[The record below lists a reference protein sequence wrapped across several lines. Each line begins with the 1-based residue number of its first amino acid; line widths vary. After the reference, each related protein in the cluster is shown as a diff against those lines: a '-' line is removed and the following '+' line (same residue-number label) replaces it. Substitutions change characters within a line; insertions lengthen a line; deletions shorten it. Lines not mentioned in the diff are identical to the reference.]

1 MRGRV
6 ARGAPIVKRG
16 PPSWHILRF
25 LCADALPTVG
35 VMSEARQRM
44 GRAAEALV
52 ADSLERR
59 GMRIVARNARTSVV
73 RGEIDLIALDGRALV
88 FVEVKA
94 LRAGSV
100 AGPERPAIAVGH
112 RKRHKLRS
120 LAIAWLRD
128 HDGSVPP
135 HGALR
140 FDVVGVRLDSGG
152 RAVEW
157 EHLRGA
163 F

>member
-1 MRGRV
+1 
-6 ARGAPIVKRG
+6 
-16 PPSWHILRF
+16 
-25 LCADALPTVG
+25 
-35 VMSEARQRM
+35 MSDPRQRL

-59 GMRIVARNARTSVV
+59 GMRVVARNVRTSSV

-94 LRAGSV
+94 LRATAL
-100 AGPERPAIAVGH
+100 AGPERPAMAVGH
-112 RKRHKLRS
+112 RKRHKLRA
-120 LAIAWLRD
+120 LALAWLRD

-135 HGALR
+135 HRTLR
-140 FDVVGVRLDSGG
+140 FDVVGLRLDPRGQ
-152 RAVEW
+152 VTEW

>member
-1 MRGRV
+1 
-6 ARGAPIVKRG
+6 
-16 PPSWHILRF
+16 
-25 LCADALPTVG
+25 
-35 VMSEARQRM
+35 MSDARQRL

-59 GMRIVARNARTSVV
+59 GLRIVARNVRTTSV
-73 RGEIDLIALDGRALV
+73 RGEIDLIALDGRTLV

-94 LRAGSV
+94 LRATSR
-100 AGPERPAIAVGH
+100 AGPERPAMAVGH

-120 LAIAWLRD
+120 LALAWLRG

-135 HGALR
+135 HRGLR
-140 FDVVGVRLDSGG
+140 FDVVGLRLDSHG
-152 RAVEW
+152 RVTEW
-157 EHLRGA
+157 QHLRGA

>member
-1 MRGRV
+1 
-6 ARGAPIVKRG
+6 
-16 PPSWHILRF
+16 
-25 LCADALPTVG
+25 
-35 VMSEARQRM
+35 MSDARQRL
-44 GRAAEALV
+44 GRAAEALA
-52 ADSLERR
+52 ADSLRRR
-59 GMRIVARNARTSVV
+59 GMRIVARNARTSAV
-73 RGEIDLIALDGRALV
+73 RGELDLIALDGPTLV

-94 LRAGSV
+94 LRATSV
-100 AGPERPAIAVGH
+100 AGPERPAMAVGR

-120 LAIAWLRD
+120 LALAWLRD

-135 HGALR
+135 HRALR
-140 FDVVGVRLDSGG
+140 FDVIGLRLDSRG

>member
-1 MRGRV
+1 
-6 ARGAPIVKRG
+6 
-16 PPSWHILRF
+16 
-25 LCADALPTVG
+25 
-35 VMSEARQRM
+35 MSEARQRL

-59 GMRIVARNARTSVV
+59 GMLIVARNARTSSV

-94 LRAGSV
+94 LRTTSR
-100 AGPERPAIAVGH
+100 AGPERPAMAVGH

-120 LAIAWLRD
+120 LALAWLRE

-135 HGALR
+135 HRTLR
-140 FDVVGVRLDSGG
+140 FDVVGLRVDADVR
-152 RAVEW
+152 VTEW

>member
-1 MRGRV
+1 
-6 ARGAPIVKRG
+6 
-16 PPSWHILRF
+16 
-25 LCADALPTVG
+25 
-35 VMSEARQRM
+35 MSNARQRL

-52 ADSLERR
+52 AESLERR
-59 GMRIVARNARTSVV
+59 GMRVVARNVRTSSV
-73 RGEIDLIALDGRALV
+73 RGEIDLIALDGRTLV

-94 LRAGSV
+94 LRATSL
-100 AGPERPAIAVGH
+100 AGPERPAMGVGH
-112 RKRHKLRS
+112 RKRHKLRA
-120 LAIAWLRD
+120 LALAWLRD

-135 HGALR
+135 HRTLR
-140 FDVVGVRLDSGG
+140 FDVVGLRLDSRG

>member
-1 MRGRV
+1 
-6 ARGAPIVKRG
+6 
-16 PPSWHILRF
+16 
-25 LCADALPTVG
+25 
-35 VMSEARQRM
+35 MSQARQRI

-59 GMRIVARNARTSVV
+59 GMRIVARNARTSAV

-140 FDVVGVRLDSGG
+140 FDVVGLRLDSGG
-152 RAVEW
+152 RPVEW